1 MIELT
6 IIINK
11 KFVINGVYDT
21 GSNVLLINAKTL
33 KLKVNKSDYNKAKLR
48 TINGVNDTN
57 HLIQLK
63 VRIFNIEK
71 DVDVFVIENENFKF
85 DFLIGLDVIKQFHL
99 SQDENRCIAQKGKE
113 SNSDNNNC
121 KKDNP
126 EKANITDKK
135 EKKEMKINKVSM
147 K

>member
-1 MIELT
+1 MIELK

-11 KFVINGVYDT
+11 EFVINGVYDT
-21 GSNVLLINAKTL
+21 GSNVSLINAKTL

-71 DVDVFVIENENFKF
+71 DVDVFVIDNENFKF
-85 DFLIGLDVIKQFHL
+85 DFLIGLDLIKQFHL
-99 SQDENRCIAQKGKE
+99 SQDENLCIAQKWKE

-126 EKANITDKK
+126 KKANITDKK
-135 EKKEMKINKVSM
+135 EMKIKKVSM